1 MGFLSSICKAI
12 LYLSFFLGAIFLL
25 PGLPPNT
32 TFPFEEYVIPPPREL
47 KGKLQTNTHLDG
59 ARHLWQDR
67 VFGPECLIARDD
79 GIYTGIHGGEVIR
92 LHRKD
97 FVETVTKIGQ
107 PCGTKKLGFSGFYQ
121 INEFMFPSDY
131 IFQDTKCGYP
141 VGLAF
146 DLKGNNMIIA
156 DAYYG
161 LWQVNLD
168 TNQKTMLVSPEQV
181 LPGKKVNRPPK
192 LFNSVAISREG
203 DIYWTD
209 SLTDDFL
216 LTPFAN
222 PSGRLFRYLRKDKT
236 NEVLLDE
243 LAFAN
248 GLALSPKEDFI
259 IVSETTGMRLTKY
272 HLKGPRAGQ
281 SEVFVDGLPGLPDNL
296 TPDAEGIW
304 VPLGIAADSENP
316 NIFAILSPHPR
327 LRFFLARLMALMQ
340 LPFRY
345 LNQVYP
351 NTVGDRLFHGFTEWA
366 NKNTPNRTTVVRVDW
381 NGNIVRSLHGFDR
394 SSAGI
399 SHVLEFKGHLYMG
412 SPFNQ
417 YVIQVELPK
426 AEKEKKVVS

>member
-1 MGFLSSICKAI
+1 MGFLSSIRKVI
-12 LYLSFFLGAIFLL
+12 LYVGFFLGAIFLL

-32 TFPFEEYVIPPPREL
+32 TFPLREYVITPPREL
-47 KGKLQTNTHLDG
+47 KGTLEANTHLDG

-92 LHRKD
+92 LKKKD
-97 FVETVTKIGQ
+97 YVETVTKIGK
-107 PCGTKKLGFSGFYQ
+107 PC
-121 INEFMFPSDY
+121 NY
-131 IFQDTKCGYP
+131 IFQDTVCGYP

-146 DLKGNNMIIA
+146 VPQKNNMIIA

-161 LWQVNLD
+161 LWEVNLD

-181 LPGKKVNRPPK
+181 LPGKKVNRPAK

-209 SLTDDFL
+209 SLTDDFML
-216 LTPFAN
+216 APFAN
-222 PSGRLFRYLRKDKT
+222 PSGRLFRYNRKMKT

-248 GLALSPKEDFI
+248 GLVLSPKEDFI
-259 IVSETTGMRLTKY
+259 IVSETTAMRLTKY

-304 VPLGIAADSENP
+304 VPLGVAADSENP
-316 NIFAILSPHPR
+316 NMFAILSPHPR

-351 NTVGDRLFHGFTEWA
+351 NTVVDRLFHLFTEWVSR
-366 NKNTPNRTTVVRVDW
+366 NTPSRTTVVRVDW

-399 SHVLEFKGHLYMG
+399 SHVLEFEGHLYMG
-412 SPFNQ
+412 SPFNP
-417 YVIQVELPK
+417 YVIQVELPITY
-426 AEKEKKVVS
+426 EKENEVVS

>member
-1 MGFLSSICKAI
+1 MGFLSSILKAI
-12 LYLSFFLGAIFLL
+12 IYLSFFLVAIFLL

-32 TFPFEEYVIPPPREL
+32 TFPFKEYVITPPREL
-47 KGKLQTNTHLDG
+47 KGTLQANTHLNG

-67 VFGPECLIARDD
+67 VFGPECLIARND
-79 GIYTGIHGGEVIR
+79 GIYTGIHGGEVTR
-92 LHRKD
+92 LNKKD
-97 FVETVTKIGQ
+97 NVERVTKIGQ
-107 PCGTKKLGFSGFYQ
+107 PC
-121 INEFMFPSDY
+121 DY
-131 IFQDTKCGYP
+131 LYQDTVCGYP

-146 DLKGNNMIIA
+146 DLKENNMVIA

-168 TNQKTMLVSPEQV
+168 TNRKTMLVSPEQV
-181 LPGKKVNRPPK
+181 LPGKNVNRPAK
-192 LFNSVAISREG
+192 LFNSVAISRER

-216 LTPFAN
+216 LAPFAN
-222 PSGRLFRYLRKDKT
+222 PSGRLFRYNRKKKT
-236 NEVLLDE
+236 NDILLDE

-248 GLALSPKEDFI
+248 GLALSPNEDFI
-259 IVSETTGMRLTKY
+259 IISETTAMRLTKY

-316 NIFAILSPHPR
+316 NMFAILSPHPR
-327 LRFFLARLMALMQ
+327 LRLFLARLMALMQ

-351 NTVGDRLFHGFTEWA
+351 NTVGDRLFHLFTEWV
-366 NKNTPNRTTVVRVDW
+366 NRNTPNRTTVVRVDW

-399 SHVLEFKGHLYMG
+399 SHVLEFEGHLYMG

-426 AEKEKKVVS
+426 AEEN